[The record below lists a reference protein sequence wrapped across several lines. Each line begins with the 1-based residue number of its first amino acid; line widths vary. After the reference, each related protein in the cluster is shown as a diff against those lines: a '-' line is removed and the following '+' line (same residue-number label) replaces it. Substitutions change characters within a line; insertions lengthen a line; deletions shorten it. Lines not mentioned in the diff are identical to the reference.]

1 MYDIRVIRGNKKSL
15 VNYINAIHVFSKNI
29 RGQLLKFMSKI
40 IYIYIYKIKK
50 YKREGGFLES
60 QRGHGP
66 PSPHP
71 AALSPLVS
79 SQNLGGL
86 LLKFMF

>member
-40 IYIYIYKIKK
+40 IYIYKIKK

-60 QRGHGP
+60 QRGHSP
-66 PSPHP
+66 PSPP
-71 AALSPLVS
+71 PSAPSPLVS

-86 LLKFMF
+86 L